1 MIEALND
8 GFRRFIDFRG
18 RSNKLQYN
26 AFLLFYVLTD
36 LFLSYFAGGS
46 TTINSVVMACLLL
59 PLFAVQVRR
68 SHDTGKSGWWVL
80 LPFYSIYLIFA
91 KSVPEEPTDTPQ
103 L

>member
-8 GFRRFIDFRG
+8 GFRRFSDFRG
-18 RSNKLQYN
+18 RSNKLQYRS
-26 AFLLFYVLTD
+26 FLFFYVLTD
-36 LFLSYFAGGS
+36 LLLSAFGGGS
-46 TTINSVVMACLLL
+46 TTLNNIVMLCLLL
-59 PLFAVQVRR
+59 PLLAVQIRR
-68 SHDTGKSGWWVL
+68 SHDTGKSGWWIL

>member
-1 MIEALND
+1 MIDALND
-8 GFRRFIDFRG
+8 GFRRFLDFRG
-18 RSNKLQYN
+18 RSNKLQYRS
-26 AFLLFYVLTD
+26 FLFFYVLTD
-36 LFLSYFAGGS
+36 LFLGLFAGGQ
-46 TTINSVVMACLLL
+46 TTLNSVIMAFLLV
-59 PLFAVQVRR
+59 PLLAVQIRR